1 MDFEKKYPITQQPGD
16 FVTVQ
21 WTRGYKA
28 VDVYYKDELIGSV
41 QGSAKLKAGT
51 KISTVLGTIDLK
63 LSEKPV
69 MLNVIIDGYHS
80 PVNVSHPVKELKK
93 IATLIWLLAVFSFIA
108 GAFEIGVFNG
118 AGALQGV
125 IILINALILI
135 TYIVSAVFISRGKPW
150 AYYLGFSVFTFFTL
164 TTLLILLGGLMWGY
178 LLYIFQAFRIAALGV
193 LIFNLKTAN
202 AARKHQRYGSF
213 NDAELLDSKL

>member
-16 FVTVQ
+16 FVTIQ

-63 LSEKPV
+63 LSEKPI

-93 IATLIWLLAVFSFIA
+93 TAVFFWMIFTFALIASLMEGIYLSTVLTAEVIVTLINFVILTVYGLA
-108 GAFEIGVFNG
+108 
-118 AGALQGV
+118 
-125 IILINALILI
+125 
-135 TYIVSAVFISRGKPW
+135 AVFIRKGKPW
-150 AYYLGFSVFTFFTL
+150 AYYMGFSMFALMYALSLLNFLGPISIPLAIVFL
-164 TTLLILLGGLMWGY
+164 
-178 LLYIFQAFRIAALGV
+178 FRTGFLVV
-193 LIFNLKTAN
+193 LIINMKHAN
-202 AARKHQRYGSF
+202 SAIKHQRYGLYS
-213 NDAELLDSKL
+213 DAELLDSKL